1 MKLVAKESDT
11 RLNAQ
16 CLHTVLIRI
25 TCECHRALIQSDVAL
40 YLSIISI
47 GHVHVIEILHPVKVK
62 KVILK
67 MQTIQIFSLDA
78 KYDKIK

>member
-1 MKLVAKESDT
+1 
-11 RLNAQ
+11 
-16 CLHTVLIRI
+16 
-25 TCECHRALIQSDVAL
+25 
-40 YLSIISI
+40 
-47 GHVHVIEILHPVKVK
+47 VHVIEILHPVKVK

>member
-1 MKLVAKESDT
+1 VKLVAKESNT
-11 RLNAQ
+11 RLDAQ

-25 TCECHRALIQSDVAL
+25 TCGCHRALIQSDVTL
-40 YLSIISI
+40 PLSIISI
-47 GHVHVIEILHPVKVK
+47 GHMHVIKTLHPVKVK